1 MYTLPKRNAKRRALG
16 AGATCLLILTL
27 ILPVGGADA
36 QTRPSFKPG
45 DQVLIAADF
54 LNVLAQPDGGSTVVT
69 QVTKGWL
76 TKFLKANK
84 DAQNND
90 WLYIGERAYGW
101 IPASVN
107 GKPSVIIYTDKAIAA
122 QIANAAAL
130 IKSKPKSVDGY
141 VARATAY
148 LSLNNYKAS
157 VADYDK
163 AIQLLP
169 QEGELYELRGK
180 AELDSHSFEKAV
192 NDYLQAIRL
201 GWKKPGTLNSLAWA
215 YKGLEE
221 DDEAL
226 DHNNQA
232 LAIASDWGLLYSDEA
247 NLYRRS
253 KQIAKALD
261 LSDKALQIDPL
272 LWIAYELRAQIY
284 QEQGNFDSFFKELD
298 KAFVV
303 DPLCADCYVMRG
315 AHYADYERDYVKA
328 LEEFNKGLQAEPN
341 NAYALGNRG
350 VTYIQMGRLNSSIPD
365 LKRAAVLDPALDF
378 IPFNLGTAYGRSG
391 QYKDALDA
399 YTQAAALGG
408 EHELSVYLYRPE
420 IYIALGQYEEA
431 GRDVAFYTTW
441 PKKTTRA
448 DFEAFHSITEAVV
461 NLYLTNYL
469 AVAQPLQNAFDAY
482 PDFVRYYTSI
492 GRGYRSTPKREA
504 LIGDLKKTVKAKPK
518 DTTVL
523 LQLGNLE
530 MEFGYWD
537 DALNTYR
544 AYLKIKPDENLEYMV
559 AKLEPMFKP

>member
-1 MYTLPKRNAKRRALG
+1 M
-16 AGATCLLILTL
+16 
-27 ILPVGGADA
+27 
-36 QTRPSFKPG
+36 
-45 DQVLIAADF
+45 
-54 LNVLAQPDGGSTVVT
+54 
-69 QVTKGWL
+69 
-76 TKFLKANK
+76 
-84 DAQNND
+84 
-90 WLYIGERAYGW
+90 
-101 IPASVN
+101 
-107 GKPSVIIYTDKAIAA
+107 
-122 QIANAAAL
+122 
-130 IKSKPKSVDGY
+130 
-141 VARATAY
+141 ARATAY

-315 AHYADYERDYVKA
+315 AYYAELRER
-328 LEEFNKGLQAEPN
+328 L
-341 NAYALGNRG
+341 
-350 VTYIQMGRLNSSIPD
+350 
-365 LKRAAVLDPALDF
+365 
-378 IPFNLGTAYGRSG
+378 
-391 QYKDALDA
+391 
-399 YTQAAALGG
+399 
-408 EHELSVYLYRPE
+408 
-420 IYIALGQYEEA
+420 
-431 GRDVAFYTTW
+431 
-441 PKKTTRA
+441 
-448 DFEAFHSITEAVV
+448 
-461 NLYLTNYL
+461 
-469 AVAQPLQNAFDAY
+469 
-482 PDFVRYYTSI
+482 
-492 GRGYRSTPKREA
+492 RE
-504 LIGDLKKTVKAKPK
+504 GS
-518 DTTVL
+518 
-523 LQLGNLE
+523 
-530 MEFGYWD
+530 
-537 DALNTYR
+537 
-544 AYLKIKPDENLEYMV
+544 
-559 AKLEPMFKP
+559 